1 MNMVRL
7 IIAALALAVGL
18 ALILPNGSLV
28 FDRSPPASAA
38 LDTKAFDALLS
49 RSISADKPGV
59 NIVISRQGEVIYQ
72 ASRGLADV
80 NGKRALVDHDV
91 LLIGSITKQYA
102 AAAVLK
108 LAAEDQLALAD
119 SVGAL
124 LADERFNDVT
134 VAQLL
139 NHTSGIASYT
149 SIPGYMVDER
159 ITRDLTTEQ
168 LIEVFAELPRDF
180 APGQRWA
187 YNNSGYVLVG
197 AVIEAVTDMP
207 WHAYIE
213 QALLQPLQLHATGYY
228 SDANSKPYPIQGYSG
243 GDAITP
249 ALPMSITQP
258 HAAGA
263 LAATAVDVDRWQ
275 YALHSGKV
283 LPAAWYTQMVTPT
296 EVMPNYGFGLGL
308 GSFLGQ
314 TVREHSG
321 GIHGFVSDGI
331 WLEESQLSVVVLANS
346 DTPQVAPT
354 MLTKRLAALAL
365 GTPLPIDWPVQPI
378 AADMMQQLHG
388 SYQIDA
394 DTQRYLIHRD
404 GELLSQRQGGAESKA
419 IYVGNETF
427 ALADSLAYFSV
438 QRNADGSVKGV
449 NFYQAGAVTPG
460 YADKV
465 SDEVSVRT
473 VIQLTE
479 QQALRLTGDYELQP
493 GFIIQVRLTPAGL
506 TAQATGQSA
515 FALTAASE
523 YEVYNSQFG
532 ITLLFDAADEVP
544 AQLTLLQ
551 GGARMP
557 APRVDN

>member
-1 MNMVRL
+1 
-7 IIAALALAVGL
+7 
-18 ALILPNGSLV
+18 
-28 FDRSPPASAA
+28 
-38 LDTKAFDALLS
+38 
-49 RSISADKPGV
+49 
-59 NIVISRQGEVIYQ
+59 
-72 ASRGLADV
+72 
-80 NGKRALVDHDV
+80 
-91 LLIGSITKQYA
+91 
-102 AAAVLK
+102 
-108 LAAEDQLALAD
+108 
-119 SVGAL
+119 
-124 LADERFNDVT
+124 
-134 VAQLL
+134 
-139 NHTSGIASYT
+139 
-149 SIPGYMVDER
+149 
-159 ITRDLTTEQ
+159 
-168 LIEVFAELPRDF
+168 
-180 APGQRWA
+180 
-187 YNNSGYVLVG
+187 
-197 AVIEAVTDMP
+197 
-207 WHAYIE
+207 
-213 QALLQPLQLHATGYY
+213 
-228 SDANSKPYPIQGYSG
+228 
-243 GDAITP
+243 
-249 ALPMSITQP
+249 
-258 HAAGA
+258 
-263 LAATAVDVDRWQ
+263 
-275 YALHSGKV
+275 
-283 LPAAWYTQMVTPT
+283 
-296 EVMPNYGFGLGL
+296 
-308 GSFLGQ
+308 
-314 TVREHSG
+314 
-321 GIHGFVSDGI
+321 
-331 WLEESQLSVVVLANS
+331 
-346 DTPQVAPT
+346 
-354 MLTKRLAALAL
+354 
-365 GTPLPIDWPVQPI
+365 
-378 AADMMQQLHG
+378 MMQQLHG